1 MQLVPSEATDEG
13 NKFIQIGCTEPAD
26 DRTDGHHTKPEA
38 ILQPLDFGISLS
50 ASSKYSILED
60 PNGWEQLEW
69 HGKEDSK
76 CVEKLDLANIMS
88 KSGYTINPDGLTDCT
103 ILLDESR
110 FTRTTV

>member
-13 NKFIQIGCTEPAD
+13 NKFIQISCTEPAD

-60 PNGWEQLEW
+60 PNGWEQLKR
-69 HGKEDSK
+69 H
-76 CVEKLDLANIMS
+76 
-88 KSGYTINPDGLTDCT
+88 
-103 ILLDESR
+103 
-110 FTRTTV
+110 